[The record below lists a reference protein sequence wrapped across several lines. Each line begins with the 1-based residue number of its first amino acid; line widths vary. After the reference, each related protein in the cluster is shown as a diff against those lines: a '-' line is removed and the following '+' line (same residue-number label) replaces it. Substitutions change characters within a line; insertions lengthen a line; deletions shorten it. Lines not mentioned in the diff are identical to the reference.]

1 MTAARQGDITA
12 ARQGDIKELTFEE
25 LIEDI
30 IRTHD
35 HNFHESS
42 VALEEFFSRALR
54 GHSQIMSIWFDLLIR
69 EVKGAARAQA
79 RAEEQKR
86 IKELIRKS

>member
-1 MTAARQGDITA
+1 MTA

-25 LIEDI
+25 LIQEI
-30 IRTHD
+30 VRTHD
-35 HNFHESS
+35 HSFHECS
-42 VALEEFFSRALR
+42 VALKEFYGRALR
-54 GHSQIMSIWFDLLIR
+54 EHTQIMPIWLDLLIR

-86 IKELIRKS
+86 IQDLIRKSS